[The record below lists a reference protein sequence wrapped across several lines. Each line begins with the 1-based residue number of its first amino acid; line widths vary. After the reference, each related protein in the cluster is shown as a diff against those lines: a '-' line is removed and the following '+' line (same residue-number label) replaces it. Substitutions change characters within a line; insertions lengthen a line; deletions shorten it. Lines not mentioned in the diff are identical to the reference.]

1 MRSAEG
7 PAGPPIG
14 TVFSIER
21 YAVHD
26 GGGIRTL
33 VYFKGCPLRCLWCAN
48 PEGLEARPQLFSF
61 PERCIGCGHC
71 EAACPH
77 GAARP
82 ADPTVPPAC
91 VGCGRCA
98 DVCPADARRLF
109 GQQMS
114 VADVLQVVLKDRAF
128 YRNSGGGITLSGGEP
143 TAQAD
148 FARALLAACRRQ
160 GLDTAMETCG
170 QTSFPLLAGLAEY
183 LDLILYDLKHMDREA
198 HRQLTGAPNDL
209 ILENLTRLGALGV
222 PVLVR
227 VPVIPGHNDDP
238 ANLKATAAFAAGVPS
253 VQAVELLP
261 YHNYGTGKYP
271 RCGRAY
277 PLTDLPLPTR
287 ERMRELAAII
297 ESEGV
302 PCRVG

>member
-7 PAGPPIG
+7 SAGPPIG

-61 PERCIGCGHC
+61 PERCIGCGQC

-98 DVCPADARRLF
+98 DLCPADARRLF

-114 VADVLQVVLKDRAF
+114 VAEVLQVVLKDRAF
-128 YRNSGGGITLSGGEP
+128 YRKSGGGVTLSGGEP

-148 FARALLAACRRQ
+148 FAHALLAACRRR

-170 QTSFPLLAGLAEY
+170 HTSFPLLAGLAEH

-238 ANLKATAAFAAGVPS
+238 ENLKATAAFAASVPS
-253 VQAVELLP
+253 VQEVELLP

-271 RCGRAY
+271 HCGRAY

-287 ERMRELAAII
+287 ERMWELAAII